1 MKHCPGGIAMKR
13 FCHLSGSVAAVLILA
28 PLFFTPSVRS
38 QSPEPL
44 DVEDAVICQNVA
56 DRKAVN
62 PDTSFPASVGKV
74 YCYNKILGAKT
85 KTHVTHVWYYGNVE
99 RARITLPVKASR
111 WRTHSSKKI
120 RPQEIG
126 VWHVDIL
133 GPAGERLE
141 VLNFHI
147 LRD

>member
-1 MKHCPGGIAMKR
+1 MKR
-13 FCHLSGSVAAVLILA
+13 FCYLSRSVAAVLILA
-28 PLFFTPSVRS
+28 LLFFTPPVLS
-38 QSPEPL
+38 QSPDTL

-62 PDTSFPASVGKV
+62 PGTSFPSSVGKL
-74 YCYNKILGAKT
+74 YCYNKILGAET
-85 KTHVTHVWYYGNVE
+85 ETHVTHVWYYGNVE

-111 WRTHSSKKI
+111 WRTYSLKKI

-133 GPAGERLE
+133 GPTGDRLE